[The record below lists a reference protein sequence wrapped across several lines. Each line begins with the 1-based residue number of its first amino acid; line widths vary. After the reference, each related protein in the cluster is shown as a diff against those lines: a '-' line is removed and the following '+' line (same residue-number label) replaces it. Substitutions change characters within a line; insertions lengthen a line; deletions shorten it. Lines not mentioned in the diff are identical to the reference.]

1 MSRDYWPSFSHGSNS
16 SGPVIKLL
24 KFFSIWN
31 RIHGYFHACKRL
43 FSVIDSVKLL
53 GHWYCGSSSAVSF
66 SKVFFYNL
74 KREIHKISYTLFH
87 DSNSIEPK
95 IHRQNHLCVEVH
107 GCDFF
112 ILKNHT
118 DNTKSRSAVSLKPWS
133 QTTLCH

>member
-1 MSRDYWPSFSHGSNS
+1 MRVKDSLVSLTQS
-16 SGPVIKLL
+16 S
-24 KFFSIWN
+24 S
-31 RIHGYFHACKRL
+31 
-43 FSVIDSVKLL
+43 SVIDTADQAPQCHFLR
-53 GHWYCGSSSAVSF
+53 F
-66 SKVFFYNL
+66 FFYNL

-118 DNTKSRSAVSLKPWS
+118 DNTKSSSAVSLKPWS